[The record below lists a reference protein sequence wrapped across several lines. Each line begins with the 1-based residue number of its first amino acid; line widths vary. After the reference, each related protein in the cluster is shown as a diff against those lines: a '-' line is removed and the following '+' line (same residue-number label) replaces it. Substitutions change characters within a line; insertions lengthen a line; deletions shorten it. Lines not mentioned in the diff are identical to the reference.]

1 MRWTL
6 SRGTI
11 STSLTGLRDFSWV
24 SLTLWGVWFST
35 QRRIWVSEAEN
46 LVKEIMLENGLD
58 SDDFVNKYGR
68 NTLVIYMTKERV
80 PPEVAMNI

>member
-1 MRWTL
+1 
-6 SRGTI
+6 
-11 STSLTGLRDFSWV
+11 
-24 SLTLWGVWFST
+24 
-35 QRRIWVSEAEN
+35 
-46 LVKEIMLENGLD
+46 VKEIMLENGLD